1 MASGVVGNLVAE
13 KAIPYRWIYLA
24 YILVIITLGIGFHG
38 YVTFTIPR
46 NKKLSNWVKSVI
58 FRTPEVNEQPPKRR
72 GKYRNRRK
80 REVG

>member
-13 KAIPYRWIYLA
+13 KAIPYRWIYLDLL
-24 YILVIITLGIGFHG
+24 YLTLGLVSWL
-38 YVTFTIPR
+38 VTFTIPR

>member
-58 FRTPEVNEQPPKRR
+58 FRTPEINEKPLKHR
-72 GKYRNRRK
+72 GKYKLRK
-80 REVG
+80 RKIV